1 MAAVLQRDSVMQEIF
16 AAVCPPE
23 AIVGPEAL
31 RLRGTGYCAASRRA
45 GLLLRPDSTAMVA
58 AICATASR
66 AGIGVVPQGG
76 LTGLVDGTA
85 TAPDQVAL
93 SLERMTRILRIDPA
107 QGVIVAE
114 AGVTVQTLN
123 EAAAEYGLTT
133 GIDIPSR
140 GSCTLGGVIA
150 TNAGGIRVIRYGMT
164 RDNVLGLTAVLSD
177 GTVLCDMNTLIK
189 NNAGYDLKQL
199 FIGSEGSLGVVTA
212 AVLRLFP
219 RPKATALAL
228 LDCPGLA
235 EAQALLM
242 LARSHAGG
250 DLMAYEAMWPDYYR
264 LTSSLLCA
272 GHEPLPANDGL
283 KIIVEVAGPD
293 PDRAEATLI
302 DLFEDA
308 IGAGLVRDGV
318 IAKSPDEQAMI
329 WSLREDSDLVAR
341 PRGAILSY
349 DVSIEAGQ
357 IAAFLDHWE
366 AARAQ
371 TCPQVGSFVFGHL
384 GDCNLHVCLA
394 VTPAEARDHAAID
407 RAFYDAVAAT
417 PGASFSAEHG
427 IGLGKRAE
435 LAQRSPA
442 AMLAV
447 MHILKKAL
455 DPMGVMNP
463 GKVLDRPLP
472 SGLRRG

>member
-1 MAAVLQRDSVMQEIF
+1 MDEMF
-16 AAVCPPE
+16 AAICPPE

-31 RLRGTGYCAASRRA
+31 RLRDPGYCAASRRA

-66 AGIGVVPQGG
+66 AGIGIVPQGG

-85 TAPDQVAL
+85 TAPDQIAL
-93 SLERMTRILRIDPA
+93 SLERMDRILRIDPA

-114 AGVTVQTLN
+114 AGVTVQALN
-123 EAAAEYGLTT
+123 EAAAAYGLTT
-133 GIDIPSR
+133 GMDIPSR

-177 GTVLCDMNTLIK
+177 GTVLGAMNTLIK
-189 NNAGYDLKQL
+189 NNTGYDLKQL
-199 FIGSEGSLGVVTA
+199 FIGSEGSLGVITA
-212 AVLRLFP
+212 AVLKLFP
-219 RPKATALAL
+219 QPAATALAL
-228 LDCPGLA
+228 LDCPGLEA
-235 EAQALLM
+235 AQALLA
-242 LARSHAGG
+242 LSRSRAGG
-250 DLMAYEAMWPDYYR
+250 DLMAYEAMWPEYYR

-283 KIIVEVAGPD
+283 KIIIELAGPD
-293 PDRAEATLI
+293 PDRAEAGLI
-302 DLFEDA
+302 DIFEDA
-308 IGAGLVRDGV
+308 VGAGLIRDGV
-318 IAKSPDEQAMI
+318 IAKSQDEQARI

-341 PRGAILSY
+341 VRGAVLSY

-357 IAAFLDHWE
+357 IAGFLDRWDM
-366 AARAQ
+366 ARAQ
-371 TCPQVGSFVFGHL
+371 ACPQTGSFVFGHL

-394 VTPAEARDHAAID
+394 VTPEQALDHEAID

-417 PGASFSAEHG
+417 PAASFSAEHG

-447 MHILKKAL
+447 MHVLKRAL
-455 DPMGVMNP
+455 DPAGVMNP
-463 GKVLDRPLP
+463 GKVLDRTPHP
-472 SGLRRG
+472 GFRRG

>member
-1 MAAVLQRDSVMQEIF
+1 MDQLF
-16 AAVCPPE
+16 AAICPPE

-31 RLRGTGYCAASRRA
+31 RQRDPGYCALSRKA

-66 AGIGVVPQGG
+66 AGIGIVPQGG

-85 TAPDQVAL
+85 TTPDQIAL

-107 QGVIVAE
+107 QGVILAE
-114 AGVTVQTLN
+114 AGVTVQDLN
-123 EAAAEYGLTT
+123 EAAAAYGLTT

-177 GTVLCDMNTLIK
+177 GTVLDGMNTLIK

-199 FIGSEGSLGVVTA
+199 FIGSEGTLGVVTA
-212 AVLRLFP
+212 AVLKLFP
-219 RPKATALAL
+219 RPAATALAL
-228 LDCPGLA
+228 MDCPGLEA
-235 EAQALLM
+235 AQALLS
-242 LARSHAGG
+242 LARTRAGG

-264 LTSSLLCA
+264 LTSSWLCH
-272 GHEPLPANDGL
+272 GHEPLPPGDGL
-283 KIIVEVAGPD
+283 KIIIEVEGPD
-293 PDRAEATLI
+293 PDSAEAALI
-302 DLFEDA
+302 DIFEDA
-308 IGAGLVRDGV
+308 IGAGLVSDGV
-318 IAKSPDEQAMI
+318 IAKSQEEQARI

-357 IAAFLDHWE
+357 IAGFIARWD

-371 TCPQVGSFVFGHL
+371 ACPQVGSFVFGHL
-384 GDCNLHVCLA
+384 GDCNLHVCLS
-394 VTPAEARDHAAID
+394 VTPAEAQDHAAID
-407 RAFYDAVAAT
+407 QAFYGAVAAT
-417 PGASFSAEHG
+417 PAASFSAEHG

-447 MHILKKAL
+447 MHVLKKAL
-455 DPMGVMNP
+455 DPAGVMNP
-463 GKVLDRPLP
+463 GKVLERAPP
-472 SGLRRG
+472 SGRWPG